1 MISVNPLITKVSPAC
16 YSLIGTKLEPG
27 EAEIFFNKNKGRS
40 KIISDY
46 DHTDDG
52 KIWIGYEINERTRSG
67 RNFPVSNSIYE
78 ILKGKYN
85 VKGMNHEINIRNKT
99 IGKVSNEIF
108 KDKLKI
114 GEEIVFTFDTNKKKV
129 DIEIGE
135 RAMKA
140 KYS

>member
-1 MISVNPLITKVSPAC
+1 
-16 YSLIGTKLEPG
+16 
-27 EAEIFFNKNKGRS
+27 
-40 KIISDY
+40 
-46 DHTDDG
+46 
-52 KIWIGYEINERTRSG
+52 
-67 RNFPVSNSIYE
+67 
-78 ILKGKYN
+78 
-85 VKGMNHEINIRNKT
+85 MNHEINIRNKI

-108 KDKLKI
+108 KNKLKL

>member
-1 MISVNPLITKVSPAC
+1 M
-16 YSLIGTKLEPG
+16 
-27 EAEIFFNKNKGRS
+27 
-40 KIISDY
+40 
-46 DHTDDG
+46 
-52 KIWIGYEINERTRSG
+52 
-67 RNFPVSNSIYE
+67 
-78 ILKGKYN
+78 
-85 VKGMNHEINIRNKT
+85 KGMNHEINIRNKT

-114 GEEIVFTFDTNKKKV
+114 KKEIVFTFDTNKKKV

>member
-1 MISVNPLITKVSPAC
+1 MEISK
-16 YSLIGTKLEPG
+16 
-27 EAEIFFNKNKGRS
+27 
-40 KIISDY
+40 
-46 DHTDDG
+46 
-52 KIWIGYEINERTRSG
+52 
-67 RNFPVSNSIYE
+67 
-78 ILKGKYN
+78 
-85 VKGMNHEINIRNKT
+85 EINIRNKI

-108 KDKLKI
+108 KNKLKL

>member
-1 MISVNPLITKVSPAC
+1 VNPAC
-16 YSLIGTKLEPG
+16 YSLIGTKLDPG
-27 EAEIFFNKNKGRS
+27 EAESFFNKNKGRS
-40 KIISDY
+40 KIITDY
-46 DHTDDG
+46 DHTGDG
-52 KIWIGYEINERTRSG
+52 RIWIGYEINERTRSG

-85 VKGMNHEINIRNKT
+85 VRGMNHEINIRNKT

-135 RAMKA
+135 RVMKA
-140 KYS
+140 KYN